1 MNPYYSQTNSF
12 SLDARVAVNS
22 VANGNDWF
30 NKGELKKAIEDYS
43 EAILRDPRLAI
54 AYRSRGDAW
63 SRTGEYDKA
72 IADFD
77 EFLRLKPSAAD
88 GYYGRG
94 LARLQR
100 GDFDNAIVDLDR
112 AIQLAPGLANACAV
126 RGEVWFRKGE
136 WEKAICDLDESVR
149 LVTKERAGFAKR
161 ADNGPDDINPVSP
174 EVLQAYQTLAMI
186 LGAAPDDSLRD
197 GKRSVELATT
207 ACEMSGWEDVDAL
220 ESLAVAYAECRQF
233 EDSVKWQEK
242 AIEIDRHDE
251 GLRAR
256 LELFRSG
263 EPFRLGK
270 SRSLAGPMGRVD
282 DDRAPNEHS

>member
-1 MNPYYSQTNSF
+1 MNPYYSQTNPF
-12 SLDARVAVNS
+12 SLDARVAVSS
-22 VANGNDWF
+22 VASGNDWF
-30 NKGELKKAIEDYS
+30 NKGDLKKAIEDYS
-43 EAILRDPRLAI
+43 EAIRRDPRLAI
-54 AYRSRGDAW
+54 AYRCRGDAW

-88 GYYGRG
+88 GYYARG
-94 LARLQR
+94 SARLQR

-112 AIQLAPGLANACAV
+112 AIQFAPGLANAYAV
-126 RGEVWFRKGE
+126 RGEARFQQGE
-136 WEKAICDLDESVR
+136 WKKAIGDLDESVR

-161 ADNGPDDINPVSP
+161 TDNEPDDTNPISP
-174 EVLQAYQTLAMI
+174 EALQAYQTLAMI

-197 GKRSVELATT
+197 GMRSVELATA

-242 AIEIDRHDE
+242 AIEIDPRDE
-251 GLRAR
+251 GLKAR

-263 EPFRLGK
+263 NPFRFG
-270 SRSLAGPMGRVD
+270 GR
-282 DDRAPNEHS
+282 PLLS